1 MKQNIQQLIIAA
13 TIILA
18 AGNNCAVAQSN
29 STAISSSETNSTSSP
44 SPRLSLRSNLLLWAF
59 GSPSLGMDL
68 TLGRRWQV
76 GLDGSYGNWSLSHRT
91 HAARLSTAGLQLR
104 RYFRPFTNRN
114 SASHPNLDIYIS
126 SSRGVYLGIDLRYT
140 HFNEQLLTAGTPGRE
155 GDLISAGILLGYSF
169 ALDPCGRWAID
180 AALALGYQYQDYDRY
195 TWYAPAAQNRLLGTR
210 THNRFTLTALDVALV
225 YRF

>member
-59 GSPSLGMDL
+59 GSPSLGIDL

-104 RYFRPFTNRN
+104 RYFRPFTNRDP
-114 SASHPNLDIYIS
+114 ASHPNRDIYIS
-126 SSRGVYLGIDLRYT
+126 SSRGAYLGIDLRYT

-155 GDLISAGILLGYSF
+155 GDLISTGILLGYSF

-180 AALALGYQYQDYDRY
+180 AALALGYQHQDYDRY
-195 TWYAPAAQNRLLGTR
+195 T
-210 THNRFTLTALDVALV
+210 
-225 YRF
+225 

>member
-29 STAISSSETNSTSSP
+29 STAISSSKTISTSSP

-76 GLDGSYGNWSLSHRT
+76 GLDGSYGNWSLS
-91 HAARLSTAGLQLR
+91 TAGLQLR

-114 SASHPNLDIYIS
+114 SASHPNRDIYIS
-126 SSRGVYLGIDLRYT
+126 SSRGAYLGIDLRYT

-180 AALALGYQYQDYDRY
+180 AALALGYQHQNYDRY
-195 TWYAPAAQNRLLGTR
+195 TWYAPAAQSRLLGTR
-210 THNRFTLTALDVALV
+210 THDRFTLTALDVALV

>member
-29 STAISSSETNSTSSP
+29 STAISSSKTISTSSP

-91 HAARLSTAGLQLR
+91 LAARLSTA
-104 RYFRPFTNRN
+104 
-114 SASHPNLDIYIS
+114 
-126 SSRGVYLGIDLRYT
+126 
-140 HFNEQLLTAGTPGRE
+140 
-155 GDLISAGILLGYSF
+155 
-169 ALDPCGRWAID
+169 
-180 AALALGYQYQDYDRY
+180 
-195 TWYAPAAQNRLLGTR
+195 
-210 THNRFTLTALDVALV
+210 
-225 YRF
+225 

>member
-59 GSPSLGMDL
+59 GSPSLGIDL

-91 HAARLSTAGLQLR
+91 HAARLST
-104 RYFRPFTNRN
+104 
-114 SASHPNLDIYIS
+114 S
-126 SSRGVYLGIDLRYT
+126 SVTSD
-140 HFNEQLLTAGTPGRE
+140 
-155 GDLISAGILLGYSF
+155 
-169 ALDPCGRWAID
+169 
-180 AALALGYQYQDYDRY
+180 
-195 TWYAPAAQNRLLGTR
+195 
-210 THNRFTLTALDVALV
+210 
-225 YRF
+225 

>member
-18 AGNNCAVAQSN
+18 AGNNWAVAQSN
-29 STAISSSETNSTSSP
+29 STAISSSETISTSSP
-44 SPRLSLRSNLLLWAF
+44 SPRLSLRSNLLLW
-59 GSPSLGMDL
+59 GLCSPSLGMDL

-114 SASHPNLDIYIS
+114 SASHPSLDIYIS
-126 SSRGVYLGIDLRYT
+126 SSRGAYLGIDLRYT
-140 HFNEQLLTAGTPGRE
+140 HFNEQLLTAGTPGDARATSYQPE
-155 GDLISAGILLGYSF
+155 SSLDTPSHLTPAAAGPLTPHLPWDISTKTTTDTPGTPPPPKTGYSV
-169 ALDPCGRWAID
+169 P
-180 AALALGYQYQDYDRY
+180 
-195 TWYAPAAQNRLLGTR
+195 APT
-210 THNRFTLTALDVALV
+210 TASH
-225 YRF
+225 

>member
-29 STAISSSETNSTSSP
+29 STAISSSETISTSSP

-114 SASHPNLDIYIS
+114 SAYHPNLFLPRRLPRHRPALYPLQRAATHRRHPGT
-126 SSRGVYLGIDLRYT
+126 RGRLHINR
-140 HFNEQLLTAGTPGRE
+140 NPPW
-155 GDLISAGILLGYSF
+155 ILL
-169 ALDPCGRWAID
+169 
-180 AALALGYQYQDYDRY
+180 
-195 TWYAPAAQNRLLGTR
+195 R
-210 THNRFTLTALDVALV
+210 T
-225 YRF
+225 